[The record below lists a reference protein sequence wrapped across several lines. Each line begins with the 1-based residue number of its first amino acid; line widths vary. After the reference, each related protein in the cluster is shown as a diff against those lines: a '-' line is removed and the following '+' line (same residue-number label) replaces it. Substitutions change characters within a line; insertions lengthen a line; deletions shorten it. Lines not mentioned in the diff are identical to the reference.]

1 MLRRRK
7 LFLPQAGFSA
17 PGVNVTSQP
26 VRVLG
31 SRLGLANAVAQLP
44 LFLPP
49 DVPWWRRRAV
59 GQRGVELCIDW
70 HLGDRHGLGPAP
82 VHLGKGRVASEG
94 IRTVNTLAGMIF
106 LLRAGE
112 TMSCRQTRNAGHG

>member
-1 MLRRRK
+1 
-7 LFLPQAGFSA
+7 
-17 PGVNVTSQP
+17 VTSQP

-59 GQRGVELCIDW
+59 GQRGVELCIDL